1 MAQMGRPGLSAGEKK
16 ELWRRWKDGQTL
28 SEIGIALG
36 KHAGSVHGVLRAR
49 GGIAPVTRSRA
60 ARSLSSA
67 DREEISRGLVAGLS
81 LRKIAEQLEPA
92 PSTVSR
98 ELARNGGPDQYRGAQ
113 ARGKIVDAVSIR
125 KRPGEGDDRADP
137 GHWEG
142 AILAGSKNSHIAT
155 LVERRSRFVLLVRVR
170 GKDTTNVV
178 DALVRQVKT
187 LPQGLMSSLTWD
199 RGTELAQHKRFS
211 VSTDVKVYFCDPSS
225 PWQR

>member
-81 LRKIAEQLEPA
+81 LRKIAEQLERA
-92 PSTVSR
+92 PSTVSGS
-98 ELARNGGPDQYRGAQ
+98 LHVMGGGTNI
-113 ARGKIVDAVSIR
+113 GLL
-125 KRPGEGDDRADP
+125 RPTSE
-137 GHWEG
+137 
-142 AILAGSKNSHIAT
+142 AGSRRCVPSHVTWPGTIAYAASLRPNSRTTGPRNRLRGGWRSSTARIRRCVFLT
-155 LVERRSRFVLLVRVR
+155 RRSTAACSFRP
-170 GKDTTNVV
+170 
-178 DALVRQVKT
+178 AA
-187 LPQGLMSSLTWD
+187 S
-199 RGTELAQHKRFS
+199 
-211 VSTDVKVYFCDPSS
+211 
-225 PWQR
+225 